1 MPEFMS
7 PTYQL
12 EQDHWIARPRA
23 EVFRFFSDAFN
34 LERITPPFLRF
45 KIITPAPI
53 EMHPDTLIDYSLS
66 LYGLGF
72 QWRTRIESHTP
83 DLAFIDVQDR
93 GPYNLW
99 HHTHTFEDVEGGT
112 LMRDRIRYQLP
123 FGPLGQLAHVLFV
136 RRALTQIF
144 EFRRTAIDHIMVPS

>member
-1 MPEFMS
+1 MPDFMS

-12 EQDHWIARPRA
+12 VQEHLISRPRE

-53 EMHPDTLIDYSLS
+53 EMRPDTLIDYSLS

-83 DLAFIDVQDR
+83 DVAFTDVQDH
-93 GPYNLW
+93 GPYSLW

-112 LMRDRIRYQLP
+112 LMRDRVRYQLP

-136 RRALTQIF
+136 RRALAKIF

>member
-1 MPEFMS
+1 MTKFLS

-12 EQDHWIARPRA
+12 EQEHLIARPRS

-53 EMHPDTLIDYSLS
+53 EMNPDTLIDYSLS

-72 QWRTRIESHTP
+72 KWRTRIESHTP

-123 FGPLGQLAHVLFV
+123 FGLLGQLAHVLFV